1 VKNVY
6 VDEVSGEEVDSYV
19 IRDRERLGKEGV
31 VIVLVEI
38 SLADGQLISSPE
50 IVMRGSALGDVKD
63 LTGTL
68 KTELEKTL
76 SQKKETVTNW
86 VHVRRQIGEIVGKH
100 LYKKFRTRPLVLPV
114 VIEV

>member
-1 VKNVY
+1 
-6 VDEVSGEEVDSYV
+6 
-19 IRDRERLGKEGV
+19 LGKEGV

-38 SLADGQLISSPE
+38 SMTDGQLISPPE
-50 IVMRGSALGDVKD
+50 IVLRGSALADIRNLSGS
-63 LTGTL
+63 L
-68 KTELEKTL
+68 KIELDKAL

-86 VHVRRQIGEIVGKH
+86 VHIRRLIGEIVGKH